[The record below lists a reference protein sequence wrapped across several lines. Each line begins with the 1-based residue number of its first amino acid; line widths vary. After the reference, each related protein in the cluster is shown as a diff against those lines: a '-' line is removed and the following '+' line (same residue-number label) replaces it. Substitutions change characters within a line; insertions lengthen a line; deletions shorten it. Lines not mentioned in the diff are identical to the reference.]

1 MRESPPFFT
10 CVSGRVRYISYS
22 ANMLARGPEMAVGRR
37 HGSRARTMAAAERLF
52 LVSFFGP
59 SHKPTP
65 IISSSAAATAGPA
78 KLGPP
83 ITVRTT
89 VGSGSSAPLSQLE
102 SGCCEHWHGTRESAK
117 GFPIEVKEWVRGSRA
132 SLKKDEN
139 GVGSAGET
147 SSPRTL
153 SPSAACPVLD

>member
-1 MRESPPFFT
+1 MFLHA
-10 CVSGRVRYISYS
+10 S
-22 ANMLARGPEMAVGRR
+22 ADACATFHTRPIWPARWPLGAAPWL
-37 HGSRARTMAAAERLF
+37 ARTMAAAERLF